1 MSVTAPTRLNLLRT
15 QRRLEHM
22 ARGRDLLRRKR
33 EALVTELFQLA
44 RPAADAR
51 ALIAEATL
59 KAYPALLDA
68 LTAEGQAGLKSLGW
82 PTRGIEVE
90 LRHGMVW
97 GIAVADIVAR
107 PPVLRSLAA
116 RGVAPGGSAGATA
129 LAANGFER
137 LTDLLLEAAPR
148 ELLLQRLGQAL
159 AQTSRQVNTL
169 ERRLTPELRADLTRI
184 RAVLEEREREEHV
197 RLERL
202 KRRHVNDSF
211 RGRKIRATIR
221 DRV

>member
-1 MSVTAPTRLNLLRT
+1 MSAAASTRLNLLRT
-15 QRRLEHM
+15 QRRLEHL

-51 ALIAEATL
+51 ALITEATR

-68 LTAEGQAGLKSLGW
+68 LTAEGHGGLRSLGW
-82 PTRGIEVE
+82 PTRGLQVE
-90 LRHGMVW
+90 LRHAMVW

-107 PPVLRSLAA
+107 PPVLRTLAA
-116 RGVAPGGSAGATA
+116 RGVAPGGSAGATT

-197 RLERL
+197 RLGRL
-202 KRRHVNDSF
+202 KRRHANDSF
-211 RGRKIRATIR
+211 REGRPAPASNE
-221 DRV
+221 RV